1 MAAYQARFTGG
12 VANAATRTITTQDN
26 LHGNKLMTL
35 TFYSSCPGSGLDVP
49 LATTV
54 RLSAACYA
62 ALEAAVNGRHT
73 VQLNGTQNGFAL
85 SGVVHAILT

>member
-1 MAAYQARFTGG
+1 MPTYQAQFTGG
-12 VANAATRTITTQDN
+12 RANPATKTITTQDA
-26 LHGNKLMTL
+26 LHGNKQITL
-35 TFYSSCPGSGLDVP
+35 TFYSTCPGNGLDVP

-62 ALEAAVNGRHT
+62 AIEAAVNGNHT
-73 VQLNGTQNGFAL
+73 VQLDGTQNGFAL

>member
-1 MAAYQARFTGG
+1 MPAYQAQFTGG
-12 VANAATRTITTQDN
+12 TANPQTRTITTRDT
-26 LHGNKLMTL
+26 LHGNKQMTL
-35 TFYSSCPGSGLDVP
+35 TFYSTCPGSGLDVP
-49 LATTV
+49 RATTV
-54 RLSAACYA
+54 RFSAACYA

>member
-1 MAAYQARFTGG
+1 MPTYQAQFNRGH
-12 VANAATRTITTQDN
+12 ANQATKTITTQDA
-26 LHGNKLMTL
+26 LHGNKQITL
-35 TFYSSCPGSGLDVP
+35 TFYSTCPGNGLDVP

-62 ALEAAVNGRHT
+62 AIEAAVNGNHT
-73 VQLNGTQNGFAL
+73 VQLDGTQNGFAL